1 VAINFITNDPDADVL
16 NTPEQQAARP
26 DRPAS
31 RAGFK
36 FTGAVPQKVYDPNT
50 APDEFLFWQ
59 CREAALAAVETWE
72 SFDAPVSQW
81 ARSPNRKKLELS
93 LKFHDPQITGNQ
105 QLNAFY
111 DGDGLRFFA
120 FTNANNVTT
129 YSGKSTDTVSHET
142 GHALLDS
149 VRPELFESNLPE
161 VNAFHEAFADCM
173 ALLTALSNQDTRRK
187 LLADAQ
193 DLGSSNFV
201 ESMSEY
207 LSDAVLK
214 EFGNVAPSKPRRL
227 LNDFTWDLPT
237 SLPPGDFNDPPELL
251 SAEAHSFSRVFSGCF
266 YDVVRNIFTAQSAQ
280 TEVTLL
286 RSTQTA
292 AKLLVAGV
300 RAAPETARYFQ
311 AVGRG
316 MSLADNDTNGG
327 ANRDAI
333 RTAFARHN
341 IMLGSAAMLAPTA
354 GLAGNA
360 LKFGKGAFKL
370 SPATTKDIRERI
382 HAEPGSK
389 MMVNRRSMFG
399 TNIAEAIHRREVK
412 LGALDNRLKGVVAY
426 AAERILVGNSGPKPA
441 VLGMLP
447 ERNRTEDEVN
457 QYVRTLLN
465 HGRIAMDGKKPKGA
479 IAGKSRKTPF
489 IPTHVIRNRG
499 GKKVLERVRFVCG
512 H

>member
-16 NTPEQQAARP
+16 NTPEEKPARP
-26 DRPAS
+26 DRPAGK
-31 RAGFK
+31 AGFK
-36 FTGAVPQKVYDPNT
+36 FTGVVPQKVYDPDT
-50 APDEFLFWQ
+50 EPDEFLFWQ

-72 SFDAPVSQW
+72 SFDSPLSQW

-93 LKFHDPQITGNQ
+93 LKFQDPQITGNQ

-111 DGDGLRFFA
+111 DGNGVRFFA

-142 GHALLDS
+142 GHALLDT

-173 ALLTALSNQDTRRK
+173 ALLTALFNQDTRK
-187 LLADAQ
+187 HLLAAAP
-193 DLGSSNFV
+193 DLGSANFV

-214 EFGNVAPSKPRRL
+214 EFGKVAPSKPRRL

-237 SLPPGDFNDPPELL
+237 SLPPGDFEDPPELL

-266 YDVVRNIFTAQSAQ
+266 YDVVRNIFAAQSSQ
-280 TEVTLL
+280 TEATLL
-286 RSTQTA
+286 SSTQTA

-316 MSLADNDTNGG
+316 MSLADEDSNGG

-341 IMLGSAAMLAPTA
+341 LMLGSDAMLAPTA
-354 GLAGNA
+354 GLAGSA
-360 LKFGKGAFKL
+360 LKFAKGAFKL

-382 HAEPGSK
+382 RAESGSK
-389 MMVNRRSMFG
+389 MTVSRRSMFG
-399 TNIAEAIHRREVK
+399 TNVAEAVHRREVK
-412 LGALDNRLKGVVAY
+412 LGGIDKRLSGVVAY
-426 AAERILVGNSGPKPA
+426 ASEHILVGNSGQKPA

-447 ERNRTEDEVN
+447 QRNRTEDEVSH
-457 QYVRTLLN
+457 YVQTLLN
-465 HGRIAMDGKKPKGA
+465 HGRIAMNSKKPKGA
-479 IAGKSRKTPF
+479 IAGKAKKTPF
-489 IPTHVIRNRG
+489 IPTHVIRAKG
-499 GKKVLERVRFVCG
+499 GKKVLERIRFVCW

>member
-1 VAINFITNDPDADVL
+1 VAINFITNDPDSDAL
-16 NTPEQQAARP
+16 NTPEQKTARA

-31 RAGFK
+31 KAGFK
-36 FTGAVPQKVYDPNT
+36 FTGAVPQKVYDPDT
-50 APDEFLFWQ
+50 EPDEFLFWQ
-59 CREAALAAVETWE
+59 CREAALAAIETFE
-72 SFDAPVSQW
+72 SFDAPLGQW

-93 LKFHDPQITGNQ
+93 IKFQDPQFTGNQ

-120 FTNANNVTT
+120 FTNAKNVTT
-129 YSGKSTDTVSHET
+129 FSGKSTDTVSHET
-142 GHALLDS
+142 GHALLDT
-149 VRPELFESNLPE
+149 VRPELFESSLPE
-161 VNAFHEAFADCM
+161 VNAFHEGFADCM
-173 ALLTALSNQDTRRK
+173 ALLTALFNDDTRTQ
-187 LLADAQ
+187 LLAAAP
-193 DLGSSNFV
+193 DLGSANFV

-214 EFGNVAPSKPRRL
+214 EFGKVAPSKPRRL

-237 SLPPGDFNDPPELL
+237 SLPAGDFDDPPELL

-266 YDVVRNIFTAQSAQ
+266 YDVVKNIFAAQSSQ
-280 TEVTLL
+280 TEATLL
-286 RSTQTA
+286 SSAQTA

-316 MSLADNDTNGG
+316 MALADDNTNSS

-333 RTAFARHN
+333 RNAFARHN
-341 IMLGSAAMLAPTA
+341 VMLGSAAMLAPTA
-354 GLAGNA
+354 GLAGTP
-360 LKFGKGAFKL
+360 LKFAAGAFKL

-382 HAEPGSK
+382 RAEPGSK
-389 MMVNRRSMFG
+389 MTVNAKRVFG
-399 TNIAEAIHRREVK
+399 KNVAAAIHRREVK
-412 LGALDNRLKGVVAY
+412 LGSLDNRLKGVVAY
-426 AAERILVGNSGPKPA
+426 ASERILLGNSGAKPA

-457 QYVRTLLN
+457 HYVLTLLK

-479 IAGKSRKTPF
+479 MAAKAKTPY